1 MRAGL
6 LASILAIILIA
17 GGSAVLLKTSGTA
30 NGTENVS
37 EAQTETTPETEAEA
51 VTEETTETENTTAE
65 ATAETPAKAPAER
78 SVEDMLTDRV
88 LGDENAPVTIIE
100 YASMTC
106 GHCGQFHNEVLPK
119 IKEAYVET
127 GKVKIIFRDFPLNAP
142 AVKAAMMAR
151 CAPEDKYFQLVEVIF
166 ANQARWTTAENPVQS
181 VAQLG
186 KLAGMSEA
194 DIQACMGNQALEDGL
209 LRNMQAG
216 QSKWQVQST
225 PSFIFN
231 NGEMRIS
238 GAMPFEEFQKT
249 IDTLLSKAK

>member
-30 NGTENVS
+30 NGTESVS
-37 EAQTETTPETEAEA
+37 ETQTETTAETETEA
-51 VTEETTETENTTAE
+51 VTEETTETESATT
-65 ATAETPAKAPAER
+65 ETPAER
-78 SVEDMLTDRV
+78 SVEDMLADRV

>member
-6 LASILAIILIA
+6 LASILAVILVA
-17 GGSAVLLKTSGTA
+17 GGSAILLKTSGTA
-30 NGTENVS
+30 NGTESVS
-37 EAQTETTPETEAEA
+37 EAQTEASTETETTATETETVA
-51 VTEETTETENTTAE
+51 EETTETKS
-65 ATAETPAKAPAER
+65 ATAETPAER
-78 SVEDMLTDRV
+78 SVEDMLADRV

-106 GHCGQFHNEVLPK
+106 GHCGHFHNEVLPK

-209 LRNMQAG
+209 LKNMQIG